1 MQPTPMGNRILT
13 WLNVGGGSSSGNQRN
28 RVKLMAPERILNLS
42 QNKTVNE
49 NLCGSL
55 FLRVYV
61 VPEAIDTNEPDA
73 PDSASSTQ

>member
-1 MQPTPMGNRILT
+1 
-13 WLNVGGGSSSGNQRN
+13 
-28 RVKLMAPERILNLS
+28 MALERILNLS